1 MNIKILTNHDI
12 NRNMVL
18 IQCHP
23 KNKNLVKQICHFIKL
38 KYGTL
43 KVFDDEYN
51 YYHMYIWDIC
61 YIDELKR
68 TISVYTEKDVYYI
81 TKSLKQLMVH
91 LSKRRFIQVS
101 AHTIVNTL
109 HIDHYYISADS
120 RRIIVLDNGCEV
132 VVNRHYKD
140 VIDNYL
146 FVKDEEL
153 M

>member
-1 MNIKILTNHDI
+1 
-12 NRNMVL
+12 
-18 IQCHP
+18 
-23 KNKNLVKQICHFIKL
+23 
-38 KYGTL
+38 
-43 KVFDDEYN
+43 
-51 YYHMYIWDIC
+51 MYIWDIC
-61 YIDELKR
+61 YIDELRRDNICLYRKN
-68 TISVYTEKDVYYI
+68 VYYI

-109 HIDHYYISADS
+109 HIDHYYISSDS

-140 VIDNYL
+140 VIDNYQ
-146 FVKDEEL
+146 FVKDDEL

>member
-1 MNIKILTNHDI
+1 MIIKILTNTKMKRDI
-12 NRNMVL
+12 IT

-23 KNKNLVKQICHFIKL
+23 KNKNLAKQMGYFIKQ

-43 KVFDDEYN
+43 KVFDDEHN
-51 YYHMYIWDIC
+51 YYHIFIWDIC
-61 YIDELKR
+61 YIDELRR

-81 TKSLKQLMVH
+81 TKSLKQLMTH

-109 HIDHYYISADS
+109 HIDHYYISTDS

-140 VIDNYL
+140 VIDHYI
-146 FVKDEEL
+146 FVKDDE
-153 M
+153 